1 MAKTT
6 KSVVPIRSVQK
17 FNKSNTVNSI
27 TLVGATDLA
36 DIDIDCQGDVL
47 LNLNHDN
54 TKIDKVETT
63 SELITVRKYGTKIS
77 IGLDQQKLVELI
89 DGRVN
94 QYKKGS

>member
-6 KSVVPIRSVQK
+6 KSVVPIRSLQK

-36 DIDIDCQGDVL
+36 DIDIDWRGDVL
-47 LNLNHDN
+47 FNLNHDN

-63 SELITVRKYGTKIS
+63 SEIITVRKYGTKIT
-77 IGLDQQKLVELI
+77 IGLDQQKLEELI
-89 DGRVN
+89 DSRIN
-94 QYKKGS
+94 Q

>member
-6 KSVVPIRSVQK
+6 KSVVPIRSLQK

-36 DIDIDCQGDVL
+36 DIDIDGQGDVL

-63 SELITVRKYGTKIS
+63 SELITVKKYGTKLT
-77 IGLDQQKLVELI
+77 IGLDQQKLTELI
-89 DGRVN
+89 DSRIN
-94 QYKKGS
+94 H

>member
-6 KSVVPIRSVQK
+6 KSVVPIRSLQK

-27 TLVGATDLA
+27 TLVGAIDLA
-36 DIDIDCQGDVL
+36 DIDIDGRGDVL

-63 SELITVRKYGTKIS
+63 SELITVKKYGTKLT
-77 IGLDQQKLVELI
+77 IGLDQQKLEELI
-89 DGRVN
+89 DSRIN
-94 QYKKGS
+94 R

>member
-6 KSVVPIRSVQK
+6 KSVVPIRSLQK

-36 DIDIDCQGDVL
+36 DIDIDGRGDVL
-47 LNLNHDN
+47 FNLNRDN

-63 SELITVRKYGTKIS
+63 SDLITVKKYGTKLT
-77 IGLDQQKLVELI
+77 IGVDQQKLEELI
-89 DGRVN
+89 DSRIN
-94 QYKKGS
+94 N